1 MQRYGLLA
9 VFIYN
14 MYVSQVLSRRILNK
28 KNIHL
33 QFLHFLGPFCMQNK
47 NLYPKNLWLHVLWR
61 AGLTRAGQS
70 SHSAQMGWIG
80 RPWIARPS
88 KGHEAT
94 DFWGKYSCSTCKKVP
109 KNAKFVDVYCFCL
122 TFVYSGTVVCV
133 YTCLP
138 CQKMADFCQYV
149 VPDIVIII
157 WPFIVE

>member
-1 MQRYGLLA
+1 MTGKKNVITAKQLQEM
-9 VFIYN
+9 VFSCLFT
-14 MYVSQVLSRRILNK
+14 YVRDPQVLSRRILNK

-80 RPWIARPS
+80 RPWLARPS

-94 DFWGKYSCSTCKKVP
+94 DFWGIYSCSTRKKVP

-122 TFVYSGTVVCV
+122 TFVYSGTVQCKVN
-133 YTCLP
+133 
-138 CQKMADFCQYV
+138 AF
-149 VPDIVIII
+149 
-157 WPFIVE
+157 